1 MSSMQLFCA
10 GFCGGALSCLAVA
23 VRTRQGATV
32 AADGS
37 RRRPQAVTRIQAVD
51 CVCTLVF

>member
-1 MSSMQLFCA
+1 MQLFCA